1 VRSFREG
8 TGEVYAPRVG
18 GGPGYPCPME
28 PVDLKDL
35 VAFEDDG
42 PTHRTVAETERL
54 WSELVCLQGP
64 QSVGPI
70 GDEDSDALC
79 VVVAGRV
86 VAQVDRSRTRLSQW
100 QTLAVPAGSSLTLTN
115 ASEEPSVV
123 LLVAAPP
130 PVGRAVEG

>member
-1 VRSFREG
+1 
-8 TGEVYAPRVG
+8 
-18 GGPGYPCPME
+18 ME

-35 VAFEDDG
+35 VAFEEDG
-42 PTHRTVAETERL
+42 PTHRTVAETEHL

-86 VAQVDRSRTRLSQW
+86 VAQVDRARTRLSQW
-100 QTLAVPAGSSLTLTN
+100 QTLVVPAGSPLTLTN
-115 ASEEPSVV
+115 ASEEPAVV